1 MLPQKGCQ
9 LGCLV
14 DCTLRPAVLKK
25 AELPDWAGGLEAAPG
40 WKERGTP
47 LCAGEEGPHA
57 RSSRWGSHRV
67 CLVCR
72 AARNQQWFWGLLGE
86 LESLGCLLSACPS
99 STLRELGQEWARGG
113 QEGAVWVLKAPSQGG
128 CRGGENPAG
137 SHEPGWICPQP
148 WFQTPSL
155 VLKAPGLASPLTD
168 PSHSVQPQ
176 RGALCHG
183 PRCLPPE

>member
-1 MLPQKGCQ
+1 MVALQGHRE
-9 LGCLV
+9 V
-14 DCTLRPAVLKK
+14 ALKK

-67 CLVCR
+67 SLVCR

-113 QEGAVWVLKAPSQGG
+113 QEGAVWVLKAPVGAVVVRIQPVAMSQ
-128 CRGGENPAG
+128 AG
-137 SHEPGWICPQP
+137 YVPSPGSRPQ
-148 WFQTPSL
+148 
-155 VLKAPGLASPLTD
+155 VLF
-168 PSHSVQPQ
+168 
-176 RGALCHG
+176 
-183 PRCLPPE
+183 